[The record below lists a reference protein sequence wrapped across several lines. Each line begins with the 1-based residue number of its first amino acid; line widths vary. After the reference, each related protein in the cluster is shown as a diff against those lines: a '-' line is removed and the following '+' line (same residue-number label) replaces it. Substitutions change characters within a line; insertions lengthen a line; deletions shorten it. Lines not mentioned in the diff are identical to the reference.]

1 MRRLAIWKAVPAEF
15 LAIWPATLLL
25 FIVSPIVA
33 PGSISGGS
41 LLTVLAFASVLAIAS
56 IGQTLVIQQGGLDLA
71 VPGVISLAA
80 VFVTKYP
87 DGSNAQLILWVV
99 VALLAGAVA
108 GAVSGIAVTRFRI
121 TPLVSTLAVNALLY
135 GCVLFTSK
143 ASSVRAV
150 PTDLGNFAIGRIH
163 GIPYLAIVAL
173 IAVVLFEVGLRK
185 SRIGR
190 RFIAI
195 GTNSR
200 AARAAGMR
208 VARYQIATYAVAGT
222 IYAAAGVLLAGYLGV
237 PSLFVGGS
245 YLLPTIAAV
254 VLGGTSLFGGS
265 GSVAATAVGALFLT
279 QLQQVTLGMGAAA
292 SVQDLIEAAIIALGM
307 ALRLVPWLQIIR
319 SARAGRPR

>member
-1 MRRLAIWKAVPAEF
+1 MRRLAVWKAVPAEF

-25 FIVSPIVA
+25 FAVSPLVA
-33 PGSISGGS
+33 PGSISGSS
-41 LLTVLAFASVLAIAS
+41 LLTVFAFASVLAIAA

-80 VFVTKYP
+80 VIVTKYP
-87 DGSNAQLILWVV
+87 DGSNAQLIPWVIL
-99 VALLAGAVA
+99 ALVA
-108 GAVSGIAVTRFRI
+108 GAAAGTISGLAVTRFRI

-150 PTDLGNFAIGRIH
+150 PSRLGNLAIGRID
-163 GIPYLAIVAL
+163 GIPYLAL
-173 IAVVLFEVGLRK
+173 IALLGVVLFEIGLRK
-185 SRIGR
+185 SRVGR

-237 PSLFVGGS
+237 PSLFIGGS

-254 VLGGTSLFGGS
+254 VLGGS
-265 GSVAATAVGALFLT
+265 GSVAATAAGALFLT

-307 ALRLVPWLQIIR
+307 ALRLVPCLRIIR
-319 SARAGRPR
+319 ATRAGRPR